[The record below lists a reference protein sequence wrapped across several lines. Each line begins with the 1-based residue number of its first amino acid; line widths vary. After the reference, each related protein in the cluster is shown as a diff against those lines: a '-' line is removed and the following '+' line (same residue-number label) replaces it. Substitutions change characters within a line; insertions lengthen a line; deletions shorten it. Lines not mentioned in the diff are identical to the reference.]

1 MEDKTFD
8 LLTQM
13 YSDFSKR
20 LDQIEHKLDQK
31 ADKSDI
37 IRLEND
43 HGKKLDTLFDGY
55 KQVSEGLNEIKNIV
69 SEISA
74 KVERHDIKIQVIE
87 GGKKATN

>member
-74 KVERHDIKIQVIE
+74 KVEQHDIKIQVIE